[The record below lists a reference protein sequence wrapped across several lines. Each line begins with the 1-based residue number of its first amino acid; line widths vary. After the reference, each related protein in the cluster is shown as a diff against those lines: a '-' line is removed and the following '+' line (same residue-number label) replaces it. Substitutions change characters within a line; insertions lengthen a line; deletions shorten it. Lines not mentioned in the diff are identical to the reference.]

1 MAFSIGEKLVKLRGE
16 RTQEEVANSIGIART
31 TLAMYEQD
39 RRIPRDQ
46 IKIRLAAYY
55 NVPIQKIFFDPE

>member
-1 MAFSIGEKLVKLRGE
+1 MQKTIGEKLILLRGE
-16 RTQEEVANSIGIART
+16 RTQEEVANSVGIART

-46 IKIRLAAYY
+46 IKIRLASYY
-55 NVPIQKIFFDPE
+55 RTPIQDIFFDE